1 MDDIME
7 IEINE
12 LDNDPSSRANEVRIA
27 AVGVGGGGINTIN
40 HLSIHKEHESI
51 QLIAMNTDV
60 QALRSISAHHK
71 LVLGEKTT
79 RGWGAGM
86 NPEKGRKSAEESY
99 EAIKEAIKDFH
110 IIFISTGLGGGTGTG
125 ASPIVARAAR
135 EVGANTIAVVT
146 KPFDKEGPKRTQVA
160 EDGIKA
166 LKSEVDCIIVVPN
179 ERLLS
184 HSKNLSLDDAFKIVD
199 DVSARAVNSVSR
211 IILGDSKNGINADYA
226 DLLTVMEFKG
236 LALIGMGDKSGDDSA
251 LEALREA
258 IESPLLGDISI
269 KGAKGGIVVFE
280 MHKDYPLHLIN
291 NAMEVMSNQVA
302 PDAFI
307 KFGHL
312 RNNELEVDRVKIML
326 IVTGFENTLITDET
340 IQPQAAPAEQKQ
352 NQGSTITLSRR
363 VVGGNRENIPN
374 MRNLDEPTYKR
385 NARD

>member
-40 HLSIHKEHESI
+40 HLNIHKEHESI
-51 QLIAMNTDV
+51 HLIAMNTDA
-60 QALRSISAHHK
+60 QALRGISAHQK

-291 NAMEVMSNQVA
+291 NAMEVMTNQVA

-307 KFGHL
+307 KFGQS
-312 RNNELEVDRVKIML
+312 RNNELAVDRVKIML
-326 IVTGFENTLITDET
+326 IVTGFENALITDET

-352 NQGSTITLSRR
+352 NQNSTITLSRR